1 MTDKE
6 IKAQVA
12 RKFLEEFFQFPN
24 LFSLK
29 KDANA
34 PELAET
40 ILVLKPCF
48 RKFELDHAERPLL
61 LPFRQDD
68 EKCTVW
74 YACASSESQLRAL
87 ESELMA
93 FIGPT
98 YANFRLPEDG
108 AFKADLHALPK
119 IRELGWRCFVLWTES
134 LEDDSKLLR
143 KWQMYWDLLDQQP
156 ALVARIPKSF
166 DALRLDF
173 DRALLTQ
180 DEVSARIAFTAMK
193 DRYGISAENRLY
205 LEIRLFAGL
214 EQWHKIASHHLLPT
228 LVNLNLPLETYGD
241 ILEGLYMAEIFQYE
255 QTGILEA
262 VIQEFKVS
270 VVENSLVLF
279 RTRRQSRRMSVI
291 KSFVLFELAQSNP
304 QVDVLSELLHQL
316 PKGAFGVLDEEVRR
330 TLDNLRAIN
339 VPSNAAWDAYE
350 YEQFDRAFELLW
362 PLPDSAEILRA
373 LIRCVD
379 ESEDPEKAKKVIQ
392 RFEKVSED
400 VHSEVLLRCP
410 KSLPRVLLL
419 SQICSDSKLTWFE
432 QMTWQ
437 QGSGETLDGYIDRW
451 REWTKSIDVLTL
463 LSEKDFGLSAAQL
476 LEYLAIEHVHAFQ
489 RIVVLWH
496 ELFIINSNP
505 MAQFKPIYFALLET
519 LRLPGTYGNV
529 ELKLIRD
536 VLNQLVR
543 SGLTTEEYIKSISE
557 IILIF
562 EQVRSPHHMNWGL
575 DICDALAI
583 APCPDPDARLKFLA
597 SVINAGTEFA
607 LRLNQTDKA
616 MLKILSLEAGMEW
629 TNPVALSSEV
639 LVKPFIPSSVG
650 VVGIYSL
657 DEAASQRAAKVL
669 TSIYEGLEVRTNHDE
684 VCTNQLKSL
693 AQRASIFVFAWKT
706 SKHAAYYCI
715 KAAVSADNALVM
727 AQGAG
732 TSSMVEATIRS
743 IKANSIRS

>member
-6 IKAQVA
+6 IKIQLA

-24 LFSLK
+24 QFSLK
-29 KDANA
+29 TDLNP
-34 PELAET
+34 PELSKT
-40 ILVLKPCF
+40 ILKLQPSF
-48 RKFELDHAERPLL
+48 RNFELGNEERPLL
-61 LPFRQDD
+61 LPFRQDG
-68 EKCTVW
+68 EACTVW

-98 YANFRLPEDG
+98 YANFRMPRDG
-108 AFKADLHALPK
+108 VFNADLNVLPK
-119 IRELGWRCFVLWTES
+119 IRDLGWRCFVLWTES

-156 ALVARIPKSF
+156 TLVARIPKSF

-173 DRALLTQ
+173 DRSLLTQ
-180 DEVSARIAFTAMK
+180 DESTARIAFAAMK

-228 LVNLNLPLETYGD
+228 IVNLNLPLETYGD
-241 ILEGLYMAEIFQYE
+241 VLEGLYMSEIFQYE
-255 QTGILEA
+255 QTGTLEA
-262 VIQEFKVS
+262 AIQEFKVS
-270 VVENSLVLF
+270 VVENALVLF
-279 RTRRQSRRMSVI
+279 RTRRQSRRVSVI
-291 KSFVLFELAQSNP
+291 KSFVLFELTQTHP
-304 QVDVLSELLHQL
+304 QVDFLSQLLQQL
-316 PKGAFGVLDEEVRR
+316 PQGAFGVFDADVRK
-330 TLDNLRAIN
+330 TLDKLRERN

-379 ESEDPEKAKKVIQ
+379 ESEDPEKAKKLIQ
-392 RFEKVSED
+392 RLEKVSED
-400 VHSEVLLRCP
+400 VHDEILLRCP

-419 SQICSDSKLTWFE
+419 SQICTESKLTWFE
-432 QMTWQ
+432 KMTWQ
-437 QGSGETLDGYIDRW
+437 QEAGETLDGYIDRW

-463 LSEKDFGLSAAQL
+463 LSEKDFGLSAAQF
-476 LEYLAIEHVHAFQ
+476 LESLAIEHVHAFQ
-489 RIVVLWH
+489 RVVILWH

-505 MAQFKPIYFALLET
+505 MAHFKPIYFALLET
-519 LRLPGTYGNV
+519 LRLPGTYGDV

-536 VLNQLVR
+536 VLSQLVR
-543 SGLTTEEYIKSISE
+543 SGLTSEEYIKSINQ

-575 DICDALAI
+575 DICDTLAI
-583 APCPDPDARLKFLA
+583 APCPHPDSRLKLLA
-597 SVINAGTEFA
+597 SLINAGTEFA
-607 LRLNQTDKA
+607 PRLNETDKA
-616 MLKILSLEAGMEW
+616 MLKILSAEAGMEW
-629 TNPVALSSEV
+629 KNPVGLSSDI

-669 TSIYEGLEVRTNHDE
+669 LSIYDGLEVRTNHDE

-715 KAAVSADNALVM
+715 KAAVNSDNALVM

-743 IKANSIRS
+743 IKANSA